1 MILFI
6 FPLIVNADVLGDI
19 NNDGNVNTK
28 DYTLVWKHLL
38 NINKLTGESLKK
50 ADVDADSKISV
61 LDYVMIKNWF

>member
-28 DYTLVWKHLL
+28 DYTLV
-38 NINKLTGESLKK
+38 
-50 ADVDADSKISV
+50 
-61 LDYVMIKNWF
+61 